1 MKDKEKVDIMFDAS
15 PYGVI
20 SSSTVTQLGLHRSI
34 LQELVDE
41 GEIYLYSRGIYLK
54 KDAWEDEFYLLQQKY
69 KKGIFSHDTALYLLG
84 YTDRTPIKYTMTF
97 PQGYNAK
104 SLKNENVIIKRAIPK
119 NYSLG
124 ISEIK
129 SPSGNTILI
138 YDLERT
144 LCDVVRGQGSDIQIV
159 NDAMKRY
166 ASSNNKD
173 IHKLMNYA
181 EKLNVK
187 KKIMNYMEVLL

>member
-1 MKDKEKVDIMFDAS
+1 MKDKEKLDIMFDAS

-41 GEIYLYSRGIYLK
+41 GEIYPYSRGIYLK
-54 KDAWEDEFYLLQQKY
+54 KDAWEDDFYLLQQKY

-84 YTDRTPIKYTMTF
+84 YSDRTPIKYTMTF

-104 SLKNENVIIKRAIPK
+104 SLKKENVIVKRSILK

-124 ISEIK
+124 ISEVK
-129 SPSGNTILI
+129 SSSGNTILV

-144 LCDVVRGQGSDIQIV
+144 LCDIVRGQGSDIQIV

-166 ASSNNKD
+166 ASSNDKD
-173 IHKLMNYA
+173 IHKLMYYA

-187 KKIMNYMEVLL
+187 KKIMHYMEVLL